1 MTEPTSKGI
10 LISTAQDLR
19 GRTAV
24 VTGSSSGIGRAV
36 AERLASEGVFVV
48 LSGRDATSLHECA
61 KRISDAGGKSVS
73 VVTDIRDAKAV
84 QGLVDTALK
93 ETGRLDI
100 FVNNA
105 GVSYLGNILD
115 AEPESWTNMLE
126 TNVFSLLV
134 GCQAAVRAMR
144 ASANPG
150 HIVNISSVAALSP
163 ESGVYGATKH
173 AVNVITN
180 TLRAELVD
188 DPIQVVT
195 VMPGLVA
202 TNIGRNVDPA
212 IVAGLVAMSGLEA
225 EVRPGERLPDEVLQ
239 AAQAALGEIMIR
251 PDDIAECVYFAV
263 SQPAG
268 VHIAEIV
275 IRPNKDFEL

>member
-1 MTEPTSKGI
+1 MTEPTSRGI
-10 LISTAQDLR
+10 LISTAQDLQ

-48 LSGRDATSLHECA
+48 LSGRDAKSLKECA
-61 KRISDAGGKSVS
+61 QRIGDAGGKSVA

-144 ASANPG
+144 ASGNPG
-150 HIVNISSVAALSP
+150 HIVNISSVAALNP
-163 ESGVYGATKH
+163 DSGVYGATKH

-180 TLRAELVD
+180 TLRAELAD

-251 PDDIAECVYFAV
+251 PEDIAEGVYFAV
-263 SQPAG
+263 SQPPG

-275 IRPNKDFEL
+275 IRPNKDFDL

>member
-1 MTEPTSKGI
+1 MTEPTSRGI
-10 LISTAQDLR
+10 LISTAQDLQ

-48 LSGRDATSLHECA
+48 LSGRDAKSLQECA
-61 KRISDAGGKSVS
+61 QRIGDAGGKSVA

-144 ASANPG
+144 ASGNPG
-150 HIVNISSVAALSP
+150 HIVNISSVAALNP
-163 ESGVYGATKH
+163 DSGVYGATKH

-180 TLRAELVD
+180 TLRAELAD

-251 PDDIAECVYFAV
+251 PEDIAEGVYFAV
-263 SQPAG
+263 SQPPG

-275 IRPNKDFEL
+275 IRPNKDFDL

>member
-1 MTEPTSKGI
+1 
-10 LISTAQDLR
+10 
-19 GRTAV
+19 
-24 VTGSSSGIGRAV
+24 
-36 AERLASEGVFVV
+36 
-48 LSGRDATSLHECA
+48 
-61 KRISDAGGKSVS
+61 
-73 VVTDIRDAKAV
+73 
-84 QGLVDTALK
+84 
-93 ETGRLDI
+93 
-100 FVNNA
+100 
-105 GVSYLGNILD
+105 
-115 AEPESWTNMLE
+115 
-126 TNVFSLLV
+126 VFSLLV

-144 ASANPG
+144 ASGNPG
-150 HIVNISSVAALSP
+150 HIVNISSVAALNP

-180 TLRAELVD
+180 TLRAELID
-188 DPIQVVT
+188 DPIQVIT

-225 EVRPGERLPDEVLQ
+225 EVVPGERLPDAVLE

-251 PDDIAECVYFAV
+251 PEDIAEGVFFAV
-263 SQPAG
+263 SQPPG

>member
-1 MTEPTSKGI
+1 MTEPTSGGI

-48 LSGRDATSLHECA
+48 LSGRDKTSLEECT
-61 KRISDAGGKSVS
+61 KRISSAGGKSVA

-115 AEPESWTNMLE
+115 AEPESWSNMLE

-144 ASANPG
+144 ASGNPG
-150 HIVNISSVAALSP
+150 HIVNISSVAALNP

-180 TLRAELVD
+180 TLRAELID
-188 DPIQVVT
+188 DPIQVIT

-225 EVRPGERLPDEVLQ
+225 EVVPGERLPDAVLE

-251 PDDIAECVYFAV
+251 PEDIAEGVFFAV
-263 SQPAG
+263 SQPPG